1 MIITRKWA
9 MPNAN
14 TFSIPPIKDF
24 VEKYTKGADVVVD
37 PFARDSCLATVSN
50 DLNPSTSAQY
60 HMRAEDFLDML
71 FVDGVVADVVLLDA
85 PYSPRQ
91 ISECYSSAGMKAT
104 MKDTQN
110 ARFMKEVKDRAA
122 RILRPRGFVLS
133 FGWNSSGMGQARG
146 FSMEEILLVCHGGA
160 HNDTICVAEK
170 APERS

>member
-24 VEKYTKGADVVVD
+24 VEKYTSGADVVVD
-37 PFARDSCLATVSN
+37 PFARNSRFATVSN
-50 DLNPSTSAQY
+50 DLNPNTSAQY

-71 FVDGVVADVVLLDA
+71 FVDGIMADVVILDA

-91 ISECYSSAGMKAT
+91 ISECYASAGLKAT

-110 ARFMKEVKDRAA
+110 SRFMKEVKDRTA
-122 RILRPRGFVLS
+122 RIIRPGGVVLS
-133 FGWNSSGMGQARG
+133 FGWNSSGMGKTRG
-146 FSMEEILLVCHGGA
+146 FSIEEILLVCHGGT
-160 HNDTICVAEK
+160 HNDTICVS
-170 APERS
+170 ERLPKRS